1 MEIYKITNEDQLT
14 NGLINALIERY
25 QVSEVPRLQKL
36 HNYYIGAPNIKKRS
50 MSDNSKPNN
59 KIANPYAAYIVD
71 TVQGYF
77 LGQPIAYQCEDE
89 DLMVRVQSIYDKN
102 HEQAHNSKMGKQL
115 SITGV
120 AYELLYTDEESQVGI
135 ALLNPEEVFMV
146 YDNSILQK
154 PIAAVR
160 FYEVEDYAN
169 NESITQVEVY
179 KSDVIAYGHIDGE
192 ELVITEEKEHFFNAV
207 PVVRYLN
214 NDEAQADFEKVVDL
228 IDAYDLAVSDTAN
241 NLEYFADAYLVL
253 SGMGGTQP
261 EDITEMKENRVM
273 LLEDGGSAQWLVK
286 GTSNVEVEEYKN
298 RLKDDIHTLSNVP
311 NMGDESFGNA
321 ASGESLKYKLF
332 GLENTVSI
340 KERNFEQGIECRT
353 KLITTI
359 LNKKGG
365 NYNYTDITMSFTRN
379 IPTNLTTVADI
390 ASKLM
395 GVLSH
400 ETILTLFPFIDD
412 AQLELDKIAGEKT
425 DTVYDSFFP
434 QDTTAEAVTA

>member
-1 MEIYKITNEDQLT
+1 METYKITNEEQLT

-25 QVSEVPRLQKL
+25 QVSEVPRLQRL
-36 HNYYIGAPNIKKRS
+36 HNYYIGAPDIKKRS

-77 LGQPIAYQCEDE
+77 LGQPIAYQCGDK

-207 PVVRYLN
+207 PVVCYLN
-214 NDEAQADFEKVVDL
+214 NDEAMADFEKVADL

-253 SGMGGTQP
+253 SGMGGT
-261 EDITEMKENRVM
+261 EASDILEMKENRVM

-298 RLKDDIHTLSNVP
+298 RLRDDIHTLSNVP
-311 NMGDESFGNA
+311 SMGDESFGNA

-340 KERNFEQGIECRT
+340 KERNFEQGIEGRT

-412 AQLELDKIAGEKT
+412 AQFELDKIAKEKT

-434 QDTTAEAVTA
+434 QDTTVEAE